1 MRIAGTDVVGS
12 HNGGRMDKSFN
23 HRGKTLTGT
32 FAPRDASTLWKV
44 QYDPQVRVARAKW
57 KTQSSDHPRNHCAT
71 DLVHKISRFRGC
83 LTCPRP
89 PDVNGHDAPMSACGM
104 GSASIPR
111 GRDA

>member
-57 KTQSSDHPRNHCAT
+57 KTQSSDHPKTTVQLTLCTR
-71 DLVHKISRFRGC
+71 SRASG
-83 LTCPRP
+83 
-89 PDVNGHDAPMSACGM
+89 DA
-104 GSASIPR
+104 
-111 GRDA
+111 